1 MFNSL
6 YFTQGLDVLSLKE
19 GCNVP
24 SLDNKCITGISHLQS
39 EPSAWVSEPGRACD
53 TSSQNIYIV
62 PLISRAGMLEKQKMI
77 NMSRLSSRARDHLYR
92 EVGTDWTQPAGLMRC
107 RDWSHISLVLGP
119 EQRALST
126 ITNIH

>member
-6 YFTQGLDVLSLKE
+6 YFTQGLDVLRLKKS
-19 GCNVP
+19 CNVP

-53 TSSQNIYIV
+53 TSGQNIYIV